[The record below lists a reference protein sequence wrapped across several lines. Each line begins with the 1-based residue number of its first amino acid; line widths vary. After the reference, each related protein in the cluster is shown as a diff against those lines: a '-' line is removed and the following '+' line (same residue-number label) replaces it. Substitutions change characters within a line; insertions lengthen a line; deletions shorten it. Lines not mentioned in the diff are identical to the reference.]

1 LLLQP
6 DDFSEKEVELREVFL
21 DPNNPR
27 FSVESAGE
35 TAQDRITEESVQQK
49 CLTRMKVYGLEE
61 LKESIKKVGFVQID
75 KVVVRPLK
83 TAGFVVV
90 EGNRRI
96 AALKSLAKELADNEI
111 TLDEEIK
118 KTILGFRVVV
128 YGGKEKDIA
137 WMIQGIRHISGVRN
151 WPLYQ
156 QAELLVKL
164 SREKRIG
171 VREASNI
178 VGIGPIIASRLV
190 RAWYGYV
197 QARNDEEYG
206 QYIKPDH
213 FSYFA
218 EVIFLK
224 PGLQDWLGWDER
236 KQRFKKSAN
245 LKKLLSWIFP
255 EEGKEP
261 RLTRAMQLRDT
272 LAEVIGSHPE
282 LLKRWEND
290 ENMTIEKLNFELGKH
305 AVTEVSEWLEKI
317 DDFNKGMTELPI
329 MKIEPKKVE
338 FKKKLEETLK
348 IVKRHLAFLTKL

>member
-1 LLLQP
+1 LLLRP
-6 DDFSEKEVELREVFL
+6 DDFFEKEVELREVFL

-27 FSVESAGE
+27 FSIESAGE
-35 TAQDRITEESVQQK
+35 TAQDKITEESIQQK
-49 CLTRMKVYGLEE
+49 CLMRMKVYGLEE
-61 LKESIKKVGFVQID
+61 LKESIKRVGFVQID

-128 YGGKEKDIA
+128 YNGKEKDIA
-137 WMIQGIRHISGVRN
+137 WIIQGIRHISGVRN

-156 QAELLVKL
+156 QAELLIKL
-164 SREKRIG
+164 SREKKIG

-178 VGIGPIIASRLV
+178 VGIGPIIAARLV
-190 RAWYGYV
+190 RAWYGYL

-206 QYIKPDH
+206 QYMKPGH

-218 EVIFLK
+218 EVIFFK
-224 PGLQDWLGWDER
+224 PVLQEWLGWEEK
-236 KQRFKKSAN
+236 KQRFNELAN

-261 RLTRAMQLRDT
+261 RITRAMQLRDT

-290 ENMTIEKLNFELGKH
+290 ENMTIERLNFELGKH
-305 AVTEVSEWLEKI
+305 AAIEVGEWFEKI
-317 DDFNKGMTELPI
+317 DDFNREITELPI
-329 MKIEPKKVE
+329 MKIEPKKNE
-338 FKKKLEETLK
+338 FKKKLEETLE
-348 IVKRHLAFLTKL
+348 IVQKHLAFLKKL